1 MVHISD
7 GVLAPEI
14 WITGYVITAII
25 LFFTLKKIKAEDI
38 PKISIVTS
46 AFFIASLIHVPIGP
60 TSAHLI
66 LNGLMGILLGVYA
79 YPAVFI
85 GLLLQALLFQHG
97 GITTLGINTVDMG
110 VPALIAYYIFRI
122 RKNPITAG
130 IACGLAVFLAVL
142 LTSIVLMLSGVEY
155 YETAILLFIAHI
167 PIVIVEAVVSAFVV
181 ATLLKVK
188 KEVIA

>member
-7 GVLAPEI
+7 GVLAPEV
-14 WITGYVITAII
+14 WITGYIITAII
-25 LFFTLKKIKAEDI
+25 LFFILRKIKAEDI

-66 LNGLMGILLGVYA
+66 LNGLMGILLGLYA

-97 GITTLGINTVDMG
+97 GITTLGINTIDMG
-110 VPALIAYYIFRI
+110 IPALIAYYIFRI
-122 RKNPITAG
+122 NKNPITAG
-130 IACGLAVFLAVL
+130 FSCGLAVFLAVL
-142 LTSIVLMLSGVEY
+142 LTSIVLILSGKEF
-155 YETAILLFIAHI
+155 YEVAVLLFLAHVPIA
-167 PIVIVEAVVSAFVV
+167 VVEAFVSAFVV
-181 ATLLKVK
+181 AILLRVK
-188 KEVIA
+188 REVIA

>member
-25 LFFTLKKIKAEDI
+25 LFFTLRKIKAEDI
-38 PKISIVTS
+38 PKISIITS

-110 VPALIAYYIFRI
+110 IPALIAYYIFKISRS
-122 RKNPITAG
+122 PITAG
-130 IACGLAVFLAVL
+130 IACGFAVFLAVL
-142 LTSIVLMLSGVEY
+142 LTSIVLMLSGTEF

-167 PIVIVEAVVSAFVV
+167 PIAVVEAVVSAFVV

-188 KEVIA
+188 KEVIT

>member
-1 MVHISD
+1 MVHIGD

-14 WITGYVITAII
+14 WITGYIITAII
-25 LFFTLKKIKAEDI
+25 LFFTLRKIKAEDI

-97 GITTLGINTVDMG
+97 GITTLGINTIDMG
-110 VPALIAYYIFRI
+110 VPALIAYYIFRVK
-122 RKNPITAG
+122 KNPITAG

-142 LTSIVLMLSGVEY
+142 LTSIVLMLSGTEF

-167 PIVIVEAVVSAFVV
+167 PIAVVEAVVSAFVV
-181 ATLLKVK
+181 AMLLKVK
-188 KEVIA
+188 REVIA

>member
-14 WITGYVITAII
+14 WITGYIITAII
-25 LFFTLKKIKAEDI
+25 LFFTLRKIKAEDI

-97 GITTLGINTVDMG
+97 GITTLGINTIDMG
-110 VPALIAYYIFRI
+110 VPALIAYYIFRVK
-122 RKNPITAG
+122 KNPITAG

-142 LTSIVLMLSGVEY
+142 LTSIVLMLSGTEF

-167 PIVIVEAVVSAFVV
+167 PIAVVEAVVSAFVV
-181 ATLLKVK
+181 AMLLKVK
-188 KEVIA
+188 REVIA

>member
-7 GVLAPEI
+7 GVLTPEV
-14 WITGYVITAII
+14 WITGYIVTAII
-25 LFFTLKKIKAEDI
+25 LFFILKGVKAEDI

-66 LNGLMGILLGVYA
+66 LNGLMGILLGIYA

-97 GITTLGINTVDMG
+97 GITTLGINTIDMG
-110 VPALIAYYIFRI
+110 VPAIIAYFIF
-122 RKNPITAG
+122 KVKENPATAG
-130 IACGLAVFLAVL
+130 VACGLAVFLAVL
-142 LTSIVLMLSGVEY
+142 LTSIVLILSGKEF
-155 YETAILLFIAHI
+155 YEVAILLFIAHI
-167 PIVIVEAVVSAFVV
+167 PIAIIEAFVSAFVV
-181 ATLLKVK
+181 AIILRVK
-188 KEVIA
+188 REVIA

>member
-25 LFFTLKKIKAEDI
+25 LFFTLRKIKAEDI

-85 GLLLQALLFQHG
+85 GLLLQGLLFQHG
-97 GITTLGINTVDMG
+97 GITTLGINTIDMG

-122 RKNPITAG
+122 KKNPITAG

-142 LTSIVLMLSGVEY
+142 LTSIVLILSGTEY

-167 PIVIVEAVVSAFVV
+167 PIAVVEAIVSAFVV

>member
-25 LFFTLKKIKAEDI
+25 LFFTLRKIKAEDI

-97 GITTLGINTVDMG
+97 GITTLGINTIDMG

-122 RKNPITAG
+122 KKNPITAG

-142 LTSIVLMLSGVEY
+142 LTSIVLILSGTEY

-167 PIVIVEAVVSAFVV
+167 PIAVVEAIVSAFVV

>member
-25 LFFTLKKIKAEDI
+25 LFFTLRKIKAEDI
-38 PKISIVTS
+38 PKISIITS

-110 VPALIAYYIFRI
+110 IPALIAYYIFKISR
-122 RKNPITAG
+122 NPITAG
-130 IACGLAVFLAVL
+130 IACGFAVFLAVL
-142 LTSIVLMLSGVEY
+142 LTSIVLMLSGTEF

-167 PIVIVEAVVSAFVV
+167 PIAVVEAVVSAFVV

-188 KEVIA
+188 KEVIT

>member
-14 WITGYVITAII
+14 WIAGYILTAII
-25 LFFTLKKIKAEDI
+25 LFFTLRKVKAEDI

-66 LNGLMGILLGVYA
+66 LNGLMGILLGIYS
-79 YPAVFI
+79 YPAIFI

-97 GITTLGINTVDMG
+97 GITTLGINTIDMG
-110 VPALIAYYIFRI
+110 IPALIAYHIFRI

-130 IACGLAVFLAVL
+130 VACGLAVFLAVL
-142 LTSIVLMLSGVEY
+142 LTSIVLMLSGEEFHEV
-155 YETAILLFIAHI
+155 AILLFIAHI
-167 PIVIVEAVVSAFVV
+167 PIAVVEALVSAFVV

-188 KEVIA
+188 REVVA